1 MDGHKTRRMNRI
13 LSGVLAGLMLIGTFV
28 GTDAI
33 SMNARAADTPTATI
47 TLDEAEH
54 GSIAFAD
61 SKETVLEKKVG
72 ETVSIQATPED
83 GYELDSLLAVDESG
97 QATPLTV
104 SEYIATLT
112 VDKPIRIVGIFD
124 EVDTSHNANEEAF
137 AILEPEP
144 VQARSEM
151 QTSEDYILEHMDRS
165 KVGDGDELSILDVM
179 QVTTTVTDHAK
190 YADATFDDLWKDLD
204 GDGYAE
210 EGEAPLIQDSIYI
223 PLYSVS
229 DESEYFVGQAVS
241 LSPVFAVN
249 DWQGAENSPEA
260 VLFDDIQFDEETG
273 LVYVPKAR
281 QLKEDGKTF
290 VGSTR
295 LQVLLTATSEDT
307 IAVPVFVNQKGVKG
321 TLLADGVADASIL
334 SVKTRIQLALD
345 EKALDKIKADTI
357 DSVELNGMVFEQN
370 DRIWEYEEETG
381 ILTIYIAPISLTEV
395 SINLS
400 ETLGKDV
407 GRFFDGAKTFF
418 GNLFSV
424 NADAST
430 VPGVIKFREQPKV
443 GDRFNVS
450 ASVIHDDRG
459 DAVDRDGLE
468 FVAQG
473 YIRGMTPASFL
484 SGGNENEAIMSNIVN
499 NVNMDGVEMVEFY
512 RDIRRLV
519 HISAQTNAGANVE
532 VPSMDL
538 LLQCAHARVPFTFDG
553 VDFNDNA
560 NGAGWGNDA
569 WIGGITGAINQT
581 VNITVASVR
590 GNSLIISV
598 LSPRGKSQ
606 TGVGYFE
613 VAYELDGGQV
623 QLQKFSANP
632 TCTNGNPAYS
642 MTGAKYGIFSDSGC
656 TQKVAELT
664 VQNEDGLTN
673 TSDRLPAGT
682 YYIKE
687 LANTQ
692 TRGYKINEKVR
703 PFNVEP
709 GKTTL
714 IAMDGQYAEEP
725 LNDPVS
731 VWAQKSIGNADV
743 AGKPQGN
750 ITSLA
755 GIKFRVDWYPGLY
768 ESAAEAQ
775 ASGNPGASAIF
786 ETQDVVME
794 DQTVLGVL
802 LFNSAKPV
810 DGTTWPFIKASGANY
825 APLGTIVITEVST
838 LEGLV
843 LRGQGSVL
851 QIVANEQGG
860 VQCIPKEGW
869 STQSA
874 PGANLG
880 SFEASI
886 HNEEVS
892 TDLIIYKI
900 DEDRN
905 APLPQGDATLVGVEY
920 EVINKS
926 QTNVTYN
933 GVDVPVGGVVTT
945 VRTEQVGNKVLATV
959 PDLLNGTYQVREKAA
974 STGYQN
980 PQWTS
985 ETFTLPQDATNGT
998 YEVKQPNSNP
1008 VQRGGLLVVKRD
1020 ADTKHSMPQGD
1031 GDLTGAQFDVFNA
1044 SDALVVV
1051 DGINYEPGAKVA
1063 TIETTWDGV
1072 EQRYAAR
1079 LDNLPYGRYRITES
1093 GAPEGYHKAN
1103 FEATMFVDGQGVV
1116 VATPNPCDEN
1126 IYRSGEVKVVKAD
1139 ADWRESHPQGDA
1151 SLAGVQYELINRSK
1165 YGVYVGGT
1173 VYAPGEVITTL
1184 TTAWSDDDQAYTAST
1199 SGLPYGTYE
1208 LKETKAS
1215 TGYNNAN
1222 WTQTFTIR
1230 EDGQSVFFDTADHN
1244 WNENDVMRGGV
1255 VVGKMDRE
1263 TSQYLPLGEAH
1274 LDGAVFSIT
1283 NRSNESV
1290 VVNGTTY
1297 AVGDEVMRIASEAI
1311 EWNGATIYAAT
1322 TGEKALPYGTY
1333 EIREIASGTGYLFDS
1348 ESQAYTKTIQIR
1360 EDGEMIDLTSE
1371 DDVVKNQVIREDWHF
1386 KKKAEDTMERLEG
1399 IPFLV
1404 ESLTTGERH
1413 ILVTDENG
1421 TWGSAWVPHTTR
1433 TNENDPTSPISNGAV
1448 AVDETGE
1455 WVVAD
1460 SSKLNCDA
1468 GIWFTG
1474 RPEEEVTWGE
1484 DGTTYTIGTKTLS
1497 VQDGKRAFPYDTYR
1511 VQELRC
1517 ENNENY
1523 GLVSFTVTMHR
1534 YGNPDGEGLDIDY
1547 GTIDDR
1553 KISIGTTLSVNEDA
1567 CFGDLDSEITLT
1579 DVVTYD
1585 NVAIGTHY
1593 TLKGE
1598 IHGVNKDGTDAGVIA
1613 TVEVPFTP
1621 TERSGRTEV
1630 EFKVPAKAF
1639 TTPSVVAFEYLMIGD
1654 SVMASHEDLAD
1665 ENQTVK
1671 VPQIGT
1677 TLTGDLDHMAN
1688 AGADEIVLTDVIAY
1702 EGFVPGKE
1710 YVATG
1715 TLMDKETGEAV
1726 LDGDGNPITS
1736 TTTFAPEEADGTV
1749 TVTFRF
1755 AGQDLVGKTVVAFE
1769 EVTRDGKLYAAHADL
1784 EDEGQSVT
1792 FPEVDSYAADESDSN
1807 KDLAAAPGQT
1817 VKEVVS
1823 VSGLKA
1829 GYEYKLVGTLHVR
1842 EDGADL
1848 GATSYQV
1855 EALFDAESPVQ
1866 TMLFTDVDATELGG
1880 KQLVV
1885 FQMLYGRANEESDWV
1900 LLSDNGAD
1908 ITDDDESVRIPV
1920 IGTTLTGQNL
1930 HEMQVPEDGMVT
1942 LTDTV
1947 SFKNLTPGH
1956 TYAVFG
1962 ELHTPE
1968 MGEDG
1973 QIVGSEPVSGAT
1985 AGAIFTPESSDGT
1998 VDLTFTFDASDLVG
2012 TNVTAFETLYSSP
2025 NEDVPDD
2032 WKEHFEGDEDVPEM
2046 EKPEDG
2052 WKVADHADITDEGQT
2067 VHFVDF
2073 GTTLTSDEGTQE
2085 TEAAGTMTLVDTVA
2099 YTNLIPG
2106 HTYEVS
2112 GTLHL
2117 KIRDEDGNLVD
2128 GGAVTDKE
2136 GNEVTGKVTF
2146 VPTEANGTVEV
2157 PFTFDASDLAGKTV
2171 VAFETISTEGVTFG
2185 VHADIEDED
2194 QTVRFVKLGTTALT
2208 KDDLHEMQVP
2218 EDGLV
2223 TITDTVFYEN
2233 LIPGTEYKVSGTL
2246 HKQIVNVDGTVSDG
2260 GALLGEDG
2268 KELVV
2273 EQTFTPKEENGTVEM
2288 VFTFS
2293 ASELS
2298 GQTVV
2303 AFETLSKGDL
2313 VIAGHTD
2320 IADEEQSI
2328 HFTELHTTALGTEGL
2343 HEIELPKGEDKTV
2356 TIVDRVEYKNLI
2368 PGTEYTLTGVLH
2380 KQEVNKKG
2388 DITDGGILTDTEQ
2401 TMTFVP
2407 ETANGFVDMTFTVDA
2422 GELSGATLVAFETLT
2437 KNGITVGTHTDITD
2451 EAQTVRLVEIHTTAL
2466 GENGSHMTQVTA
2478 NGKVTITDRVAYTN
2492 LTPGKTYTMEGT
2504 LHLKEWTDQGEVIDG
2519 GVIAK
2524 TNEAD
2529 GTAAPNETEA
2539 DVPDTEAD
2547 MPDDTEVPDG
2557 TEADVTEGTETEAA
2571 ELTARAVFVP
2581 NQPDGSVDITFTFDA
2596 SELAGKTVVAFER
2609 LTLDGKLA
2617 ASHEDIHDE
2626 DQSVHFVKLRTKAL
2640 AENGEHEMTLPEGE
2654 NRTVTITDLVEYKN
2668 LIPGLEYKVKGE
2680 VHVQSTDGN
2689 GQVTDMGILANADG
2703 SPVSAETTF
2712 VPDAADGSVELSF
2725 TMATTGLGKRTVVVF
2740 ETLMQD
2746 DIVIATHADI
2756 TDEHQS
2762 VRFEAK
2768 EQKPTP
2774 IVKPEPP
2781 REIVKTGEAPL
2792 YLAFIVLGIALM
2804 AGAGYVIFR
2813 KRRK

>member
-1 MDGHKTRRMNRI
+1 MDGRKTRRMNRI

-112 VDKPIRIVGIFD
+112 VDKPVRIVGIFD
-124 EVDTSHNANEEAF
+124 EIDTSHNAHEEAF
-137 AILEPEP
+137 AVLEPEP

-165 KVGDGDELSILDVM
+165 KVGDGDELVTADVM
-179 QVTTTVTDHAK
+179 QVVTTVITNPEK
-190 YADATFDDLWKDLD
+190 SFTLDDLWKDED
-204 GDGYAE
+204 DDGYSE
-210 EGEAPLIQDSIYI
+210 YGNLLRNQGHVYI

-229 DESEYFVGQAVS
+229 ETADYFVGHAS
-241 LSPVFAVN
+241 GAFDGASIT
-249 DWQGAENSPEA
+249 DWAGGQNNLNGV
-260 VLFDDIQFDEETG
+260 VLDDILFDEETK
-273 LVYVPKAR
+273 LVYVPKTYR
-281 QLKEDGKTF
+281 PEMDGKIQIMR
-290 VGSTR
+290 TR
-295 LQVLLTATSEDT
+295 MQLLVTADSDDATVSFPVQVESD
-307 IAVPVFVNQKGVKG
+307 GVKG
-321 TLLADGVADASIL
+321 ALADTGYVTASIL
-334 SVKTRIQLALD
+334 SVGTEIQLATD
-345 EKALDKIKADTI
+345 DAAKKAIKADSIDAVIINGISYPNDGIAWSYSEDRGVLTVYVSPITI
-357 DSVELNGMVFEQN
+357 TDV
-370 DRIWEYEEETG
+370 
-381 ILTIYIAPISLTEV
+381 TIQ
-395 SINLS
+395 LS
-400 ETLGKDV
+400 ESLGKDIR
-407 GRFFDGAKTFF
+407 RFFDNAGHFL
-418 GNLFSV
+418 GRLFSID
-424 NADAST
+424 ADAATIETPIKFQTQPTPGMDIVVDVVSTYTPNPTGYSGYVNGMMPASVDAQPGGVEYSDVIGQYALGQIPFEVGTWESDWVDLTTPTYGSPQVYRPTQIPAQTVGSVSIPAMNVNLVCSHIKQGVGGDPNNNGSVNDNVWANMHANLHIVAIQGDYLIVGVYVST
-430 VPGVIKFREQPKV
+430 VRTQAGSGFFRIK
-443 GDRFNVS
+443 
-450 ASVIHDDRG
+450 
-459 DAVDRDGLE
+459 
-468 FVAQG
+468 
-473 YIRGMTPASFL
+473 
-484 SGGNENEAIMSNIVN
+484 
-499 NVNMDGVEMVEFY
+499 
-512 RDIRRLV
+512 
-519 HISAQTNAGANVE
+519 
-532 VPSMDL
+532 
-538 LLQCAHARVPFTFDG
+538 
-553 VDFNDNA
+553 
-560 NGAGWGNDA
+560 
-569 WIGGITGAINQT
+569 
-581 VNITVASVR
+581 
-590 GNSLIISV
+590 
-598 LSPRGKSQ
+598 
-606 TGVGYFE
+606 
-613 VAYELDGGQV
+613 YELDGGQV

-692 TRGYKINEKVR
+692 TRGYKINEKVLS
-703 PFNVEP
+703 FNLEP

-731 VWAQKSIGNADV
+731 VLAQKSIGNADV

-802 LFNSAKPV
+802 LFSRSQPV
-810 DGTTWPFIKASGANY
+810 DGTTWAFIDVNGANY

-860 VQCIPKEGW
+860 VQLIPKEGW

-985 ETFTLPQDATNGT
+985 ETFTLPQDAANGT

-1103 FEATMFVDGQGVV
+1103 FEAAMFVDGQGVV

-1173 VYAPGEVITTL
+1173 VYAPGEVIATL
-1184 TTAWSDDDQAYTAST
+1184 TTAWSDNDQAYTAST

-1230 EDGQSVFFDTADHN
+1230 EDGQLVSFDTADHN

-1283 NRSNESV
+1283 NRSKESV

-1654 SVMASHEDLAD
+1654 IVMASHEDLAD

-1842 EDGADL
+1842 EDGVDL

-1908 ITDDDESVRIPV
+1908 ITDNDESVRIPV
-1920 IGTTLTGQNL
+1920 IGTTLTGQNI

-1973 QIVGSEPVSGAT
+1973 QIIGSKPVSGAT

-2407 ETANGFVDMTFTVDA
+2407 ETANGFVDMTFIVDA